1 MNGDWP
7 KFLKRL
13 MAAMNK
19 VVEDMEVAL
28 SGIEDGAV
36 GDNQLVT
43 EPELL
48 VSPDLKEIEL

>member
-1 MNGDWP
+1 
-7 KFLKRL
+7 

-19 VVEDMEVAL
+19 VVKDMEVAL

-36 GDNQLVT
+36 GDNQSVT